1 MPGRRTVALHTGALG
16 FEARCWRAVFEVGES
31 IAAIDG
37 VTALRWA
44 GLQHFTDDTVHV
56 SVHHLAKVRPVPGVA
71 IHKVGRRM
79 DGELIPSG
87 LTRTRSTVA
96 AIRAAHWAASDRQA
110 ALILLMGGQQRLYRA
125 GDLVDMRA
133 HIRGRTRRAF
143 IDRIIQAVSDGVQAL
158 GELDVAAL
166 CRRRGLPPPTHQI
179 MRRGPGGRVYLD
191 IGWEEI
197 GLFLEIDGAGHR
209 WGMAISDDHL
219 RANAVT
225 LERGTVLRMDV
236 VGLLLVVDEFMDQV
250 EQAHAALT
258 ARSRR

>member
-1 MPGRRTVALHTGALG
+1 
-16 FEARCWRAVFEVGES
+16 
-31 IAAIDG
+31 
-37 VTALRWA
+37 
-44 GLQHFTDDTVHV
+44 
-56 SVHHLAKVRPVPGVA
+56 
-71 IHKVGRRM
+71 
-79 DGELIPSG
+79 
-87 LTRTRSTVA
+87 
-96 AIRAAHWAASDRQA
+96 
-110 ALILLMGGQQRLYRA
+110 
-125 GDLVDMRA
+125 
-133 HIRGRTRRAF
+133 
-143 IDRIIQAVSDGVQAL
+143 
-158 GELDVAAL
+158 
-166 CRRRGLPPPTHQI
+166 
-179 MRRGPGGRVYLD
+179 VYLD